1 MLLAHPGDEFI
12 CPLTHQIT
20 VTGEADN
27 WVLFVVLRRGHG
39 LMRKLTEATN
49 PIYTSYLAAVKR

>member
-1 MLLAHPGDEFI
+1 MLLAHAGDEFI
-12 CPLTHQIT
+12 CPLIHQIT

-27 WVLFVVLRRGHG
+27 WVLFVMLRRGHG
-39 LMRKLTEATN
+39 LMRKLTDATN